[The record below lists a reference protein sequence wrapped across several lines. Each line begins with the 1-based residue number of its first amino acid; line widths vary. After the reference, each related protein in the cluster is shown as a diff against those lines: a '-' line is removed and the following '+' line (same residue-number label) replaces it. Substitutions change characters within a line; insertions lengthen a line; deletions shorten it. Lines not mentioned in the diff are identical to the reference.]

1 MGRRRAL
8 RRRWIVLL
16 SVAVLMAA
24 PVAQA
29 GNEAEPASNPPSES
43 GPPGL
48 GSLGLGLEEL
58 LGQALEIPGQLDGA
72 GLLKVPGAV
81 RVLLVSSG
89 IEGAAF
95 GDAYAERLSVH
106 GGGDQVGLGTYAA
119 SVLFQLAPEAHVTS
133 VNVYEGDHVH
143 RGKVVQALE
152 FARDHA
158 ADLDGV
164 AFAFPPAEVLDPMA
178 AGLASGR
185 WDTLSDAAGGGQ
197 LHQLAENWA
206 RLRTLLTEISAA
218 GLTVVAP
225 AGDLGPAPQSLLGV
239 AGLPEV
245 VTVGAHD
252 GRGIAAASA
261 SGPSVH
267 GGAKPDLVAP
277 VGLPGLVPEKSSLAS
292 VLPEGPPPMDRAD
305 LDLPFPPAGGRPAF
319 IGSTIPAAVGVAAA
333 VAQLRVD
340 GITDAAAVRGVLAAA
355 SVPEPGVPVWRQ
367 GAGVLREAPT
377 AALAGSRPLIGGP
390 LHLGAEPLTGRAWE
404 AGAAVVGGQ
413 VAGTPALSFPW
424 RVETA
429 PDGTRQAVDV
439 PDGAPRPAPLF
450 TTAGDT
456 LRLALTPGDNP
467 WAPGAWCGYVQV
479 PLAGPGAGG
488 VPEDAGSTVADLV
501 EDLPLCLV
509 EGLALTAFN
518 AYIHDVPAED
528 LTFALIPTLPPGVS
542 LLAGP
547 LHVLPLDPLH
557 EPVLAGVSGT
567 DGMVRFAN
575 VPPAFYVMRQFSD
588 YGAPIVEVF
597 DGAGVTRA
605 RDLGEAATYLGFD
618 ALVLPNP
625 CPEKVEDHME
635 TGTDCHRDHVEARF
649 GPAEY
654 DPSTARYLVD
664 TPAGRTGVVFDFAK
678 KVAGVGVSSRY
689 VDLLSHEAMAHGSPV
704 SLDDL
709 HGPLPERLGLNL
721 ANAWTFSGAG
731 TLSDPEGILATY
743 KGLDLEHD
751 PASVAGTSTYP
762 FALATPNYQGTM
774 SLNFRYDIDDALVGV
789 IVQVAGKGPHVTL
802 LTPHGKIEVPH
813 VDPAK
818 PLAVTLR
825 DAALH
830 AKEGEPPGPP
840 PQLDPKRLF
849 GAATGQVGLRLNLQP
864 GGASEGTLTFVYL
877 PLEPA
882 RPASVHLG
890 DLSFEVTTWQR
901 IDWPRAHLP
910 RDGRMV
916 MGHDFT
922 FDSNYRPEQMDHPA
936 CRRLTDGELSAEV
949 CENWQVFVHSPVDD
963 AETFELVDT
972 GSGRGFIGEVRTGG
986 GGLYN
991 PHRGVHGDREAFA
1004 VAGVGL
1010 PLGRGVITNGRF
1022 WEQLV
1027 VPAAVLAAHPGAVK
1041 VHIEDNQP
1049 GGRSAL
1055 LDHADGPVPLAPYV
1069 PFTAWHRHIEAGL
1082 LDDLGVAPSRR

>member
-1 MGRRRAL
+1 MREQGAF
-8 RRRWIVLL
+8 RRWPVLL
-16 SVAVLMAA
+16 SVALLVAGPGARAGDSPDPA
-24 PVAQA
+24 P
-29 GNEAEPASNPPSES
+29 AESV
-43 GPPGL
+43 PGL
-48 GSLGLGLEEL
+48 GSLGLPLEEL
-58 LGQALEIPGQLDGA
+58 LGQALEVPGQLDGT
-72 GLLKVPGAV
+72 GLLKVPGPV
-81 RVLLVSSG
+81 RVLVVSSG
-89 IEGAAF
+89 IDGAAF
-95 GDAYAERLSVH
+95 GDAYAERLTVH

-143 RGKVVQALE
+143 RGRLIQALE

-158 ADLDGV
+158 GELDGV

-178 AGLASGR
+178 AGLASDR
-185 WDTLSDAAGGGQ
+185 WDALSDTGGGE
-197 LHQLAENWA
+197 LRQLAENWS
-206 RLRTLLTEISAA
+206 RLRELVAELGAA

-252 GRGIAAASA
+252 GRGVAEASA

-277 VGLPGLVPEKSSLAS
+277 VGLPGLVPEESALAA
-292 VLPEGPPPMDRAD
+292 VLPAGPPPIDRAD

-319 IGSTIPAAVGVAAA
+319 IGSTIPATVGVAAA

-340 GITDAAAVRGVLAAA
+340 GVTDPAAVRGVLAAA
-355 SVPEPGVPVWRQ
+355 SVPEPGVPTWRQ
-367 GAGVLREAPT
+367 GTGVLREAPT
-377 AALAGSRPLIGGP
+377 AALAAGRPLVGGP
-390 LHLGAEPLTGRAWE
+390 LHLGAEPLAGRTWE
-404 AGAAVVGGQ
+404 ATAPVVGGQ
-413 VAGTPALSFPW
+413 VAGTPAASFPW
-424 RVETA
+424 RVETTL
-429 PDGTRQAVDV
+429 GGSRQTVDV
-439 PDGAPRPAPLF
+439 AEGDPRPAPVI
-450 TTAGDT
+450 TAAGEII
-456 LRLALTPGDNP
+456 RLALPPGDNP
-467 WAPGAWCGYVQV
+467 WAPGAWCGYLQV
-479 PLAGPGAGG
+479 PLAG
-488 VPEDAGSTVADLV
+488 VGSTVAGVV

-509 EGLALTAFN
+509 EGLALTALN

-547 LHVLPLDPLH
+547 LAVLPLDPLH

-588 YGAPIVEVF
+588 YGAPVVEVF
-597 DGAGVTRA
+597 DGAGATRA

-625 CPEKVEDHME
+625 CAEKVQDHME
-635 TGTDCHRDHVEARF
+635 TGTDCHRAHLEERF

-654 DPSTARYLVD
+654 DPSTARYLVG
-664 TPAGRTGVVFDFAK
+664 TPAGRMGVVFDFAK

-689 VDLLSHEAMAHGSPV
+689 VDLLAHDDLAHGSAV

-709 HGPLPERLGLNL
+709 HGPLPERLGLRL
-721 ANAWTFSGAG
+721 SDAWTFSAAG
-731 TLSDPEGILATY
+731 TLGDPEGTLAAY

-802 LTPHGKIEVPH
+802 LTPQGKIEVPH

-818 PLAVTLR
+818 PLAVALR
-825 DAALH
+825 QAALD
-830 AKEGEPPGPP
+830 AQKQPRPREGEPPGPP
-840 PQLDPKRLF
+840 SQLDPKRLF

-864 GGASEGTLTFVYL
+864 GGASEATLTFVYV

-882 RPASVHLG
+882 RPASVHVG

-916 MGHDFT
+916 MGHNFT

-936 CRRLTDGELSAEV
+936 CRRLADRELAAEV
-949 CENWQVFVHSPVDD
+949 CENWQVFVHSPLDD

-986 GGLYN
+986 GGLFH
-991 PHRGVHGDREAFA
+991 PHRGVHGNREEFA

-1027 VPAAVLAAHPGAVK
+1027 VPAATLAAHPGDVE
-1041 VHIEDNQP
+1041 VRIEDNQP

-1069 PFTAWHRHIEAGL
+1069 PFAAWHRHVEAGL
-1082 LDDLGVAPSRR
+1082 LDDLGVARSRR

>member
-1 MGRRRAL
+1 MREQGAFRRSL
-8 RRRWIVLL
+8 VLL
-16 SVAVLMAA
+16 SVALLLAGPGARAGDNPDPA
-24 PVAQA
+24 P
-29 GNEAEPASNPPSES
+29 AESAI
-43 GPPGL
+43 PGL
-48 GSLGLGLEEL
+48 GSLGLPLEEL
-58 LGQALEIPGQLDGA
+58 LGQALAIPGQLDGP

-89 IEGAAF
+89 IDGAAF
-95 GDAYAERLSVH
+95 GDAYAQRLTVH
-106 GGGDQVGLGTYAA
+106 GGGDPVGLGTYAA
-119 SVLFQLAPEAHVTS
+119 SVLFQVAPEAHVTS
-133 VNVYEGDHVH
+133 VNVYEGEHVH
-143 RGKVVQALE
+143 RGRLIQALE

-158 ADLDGV
+158 GELDGV

-185 WDTLSDAAGGGQ
+185 WNTLSDAAGGGQ

-206 RLRTLLTEISAA
+206 RLRALLTELSTA

-340 GITDAAAVRGVLAAA
+340 GITDPAAVRGVLAAA

-367 GAGVLREAPT
+367 GAGVLREAPN

-390 LHLGAEPLTGRAWE
+390 LHLGAEPLAGRAWE

-413 VAGTPALSFPW
+413 VAGTPAVRFPW

-488 VPEDAGSTVADLV
+488 VPKDAGSTVADLV

-509 EGLALTAFN
+509 EGLSLTAFN

-605 RDLGEAATYLGFD
+605 RDIGEAATYLGFD

-625 CPEKVEDHME
+625 CAEKVQDHME
-635 TGTDCHRDHVEARF
+635 TGTDCHRSHVEARF

-654 DPSTARYLVD
+654 DPSTARYLVN
-664 TPAGRTGVVFDFAK
+664 TPAGPMGVVFDFAK

-709 HGPLPERLGLNL
+709 HGPLPERLGPRGPGGDPLINL

-731 TLSDPEGILATY
+731 TLGDPEGTLATY
-743 KGLDLEHD
+743 KGLDLKHD

-774 SLNFRYDIDDALVGV
+774 SLNFRYDIDDALVAV
-789 IVQVAGKGPHVTL
+789 IIQVAGKGPHITL

-818 PLAVTLR
+818 PLAIALR
-825 DAALH
+825 DAAL
-830 AKEGEPPGPP
+830 PG
-840 PQLDPKRLF
+840 QGGR
-849 GAATGQVGLRLNLQP
+849 AA
-864 GGASEGTLTFVYL
+864 GTAA
-877 PLEPA
+877 PA
-882 RPASVHLG
+882 RPQATLRGGHRPGRGAAQPPARRGLGGDAHLR
-890 DLSFEVTTWQR
+890 LPA
-901 IDWPRAHLP
+901 PRAGP
-910 RDGRMV
+910 PGQ
-916 MGHDFT
+916 
-922 FDSNYRPEQMDHPA
+922 RP
-936 CRRLTDGELSAEV
+936 
-949 CENWQVFVHSPVDD
+949 
-963 AETFELVDT
+963 
-972 GSGRGFIGEVRTGG
+972 
-986 GGLYN
+986 
-991 PHRGVHGDREAFA
+991 
-1004 VAGVGL
+1004 
-1010 PLGRGVITNGRF
+1010 
-1022 WEQLV
+1022 
-1027 VPAAVLAAHPGAVK
+1027 PG
-1041 VHIEDNQP
+1041 
-1049 GGRSAL
+1049 
-1055 LDHADGPVPLAPYV
+1055 
-1069 PFTAWHRHIEAGL
+1069 
-1082 LDDLGVAPSRR
+1082 